1 MLNYAKNL
9 RPLTNLFFPRCCV
22 HIETKRKFEIGFKM
36 ILMRPFLALFLTI
49 LAPCLNAQSF
59 EEVVAAAEAQTGD
72 IGRYQQALQN
82 PDVRMQY
89 SLIQQMLKL
98 PDPALQ
104 RIAKEHALFSSN
116 AVLRE
121 AAIKAVLDSGTTLRM
136 QFTAD
141 RTNVPFIVEWVGVN
155 GGVFLEQQGQ
165 ILVRVPSA
173 LSDDCWGTE
182 VRQVRTCVFRQ
193 VGNSIQFKPNFPN
206 RKSLSAVLNLGNDG
220 VLRGNFVYNNTEFAQ
235 MQIDLKE

>member
-1 MLNYAKNL
+1 
-9 RPLTNLFFPRCCV
+9 
-22 HIETKRKFEIGFKM
+22 M
-36 ILMRPFLALFLTI
+36 ILKRHFLALFLTV
-49 LAPCLNAQSF
+49 LAPAMNAQTF

-89 SLIQQMLKL
+89 ALVQQMLKL

-116 AVLRE
+116 PVMRE
-121 AAIKAVLDSGTTLRM
+121 AAIKSILDSGTTLRM
-136 QFTAD
+136 QFAAD
-141 RTNVPFIVEWVGVN
+141 RSNIPFIIEWVGLN
-155 GGVFLEQQGQ
+155 GGVYLEQQGQ
-165 ILVRVPSA
+165 ILFRVPAA

-182 VRQVRTCVFRQ
+182 VRQVKTCIFRQ
-193 VGNSIQFKPNFPN
+193 VGNAIQFKPYFPN
-206 RKSLSAVLNLGNDG
+206 RNSLSAVLNLGNDG
-220 VLRGNFVYNNTEFAQ
+220 VLRGSFVYNNTEFAQ